1 MIGVCIPAHDEENL
15 IAACLESVF
24 AAARHPDLLGE
35 TVVVVLV
42 LDSCQ
47 DATASIAA
55 RWPVLSL
62 ATTARNVGTARGIG
76 ADCLLRQGARWLA
89 FTDAD
94 SWVSPRW
101 LVDQLSLKTEVVC
114 GTVEV
119 GSWSAHGAHAQR
131 ARPFRSHLHRPG
143 RAPACAWRQPWRF
156 SLAVP
161 AGRRLQRPVLRR
173 GPGPG

>member
-15 IAACLESVF
+15 IAACRESVV

-94 SWVSPRW
+94 S
-101 LVDQLSLKTEVVC
+101 
-114 GTVEV
+114 
-119 GSWSAHGAHAQR
+119 
-131 ARPFRSHLHRPG
+131 
-143 RAPACAWRQPWRF
+143 
-156 SLAVP
+156 
-161 AGRRLQRPVLRR
+161 
-173 GPGPG
+173 